1 MQELEMLKNSLT
13 QQIQSRLN
21 ELYAQGHID
30 IDMQIPSGIL
40 GMLVLEDFN
49 VIQIE
54 VGDKE
59 KLRVTRKN
67 NATKSNPKLL
77 LG

>member
-30 IDMQIPSGIL
+30 IDMQVPSGIL
-40 GMLVLEDFN
+40 SVLVLEDFN

-67 NATKSNPKLL
+67 NAKSNPKLL

>member
-1 MQELEMLKNSLT
+1 MMQELEMLKNSLT

-30 IDMQIPSGIL
+30 IDMQVPSGIL
-40 GMLVLEDFN
+40 SVLVLEDFN

-67 NATKSNPKLL
+67 NAKSNPKLL